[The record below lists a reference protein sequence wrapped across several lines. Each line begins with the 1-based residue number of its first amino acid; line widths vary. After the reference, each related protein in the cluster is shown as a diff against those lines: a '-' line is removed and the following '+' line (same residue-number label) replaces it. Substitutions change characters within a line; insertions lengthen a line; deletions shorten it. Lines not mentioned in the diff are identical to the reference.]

1 MSYLLVIQC
10 FICINFIDSTDI
22 NPLNLVVKLT
32 GGAKDA
38 HSSKAGYYILGPD
51 IVNGK
56 PHWLQDP
63 GTNAIWYDG
72 KSHWIIALHWNL
84 GTDKAWI
91 VSPDNVAGPQEAT
104 KWQYYNDKWIKSND
118 IIVEGQKPTYS
129 QAVPCKKIRIRKE
142 VNDLTQDETKV
153 LTKAFKKAITNKTK
167 GKKLEDIA
175 SYHGAP
181 YKVCDGIWV
190 YGNKWK
196 TPSGC
201 CPHDP
206 QQPLIDFIIWHRLYV
221 GMH

>member
-118 IIVEGQKPTYS
+118 IID
-129 QAVPCKKIRIRKE
+129 
-142 VNDLTQDETKV
+142 N
-153 LTKAFKKAITNKTK
+153 
-167 GKKLEDIA
+167 
-175 SYHGAP
+175 
-181 YKVCDGIWV
+181 
-190 YGNKWK
+190 
-196 TPSGC
+196 
-201 CPHDP
+201 
-206 QQPLIDFIIWHRLYV
+206 
-221 GMH
+221 